1 MKRKF
6 YRSCVAV
13 LLSMVMIFGG
23 VNFGAGAVVVRPP
36 IISTPEIEITN
47 TQNILTFGETMQM
60 TYSANM
66 SGGDVY
72 WSISENSN
80 IAAISS
86 SGLVTAKNAEGTVV
100 VTATYEIGG
109 MTAVDT
115 IQLYVRNGV
124 IGIENN
130 AQYYVMNASAKK
142 LLSLTE
148 QTDVAHSHVDII
160 DRSNS
165 DISKWIVEFQLDN
178 TVQFINVYSPTAKCL
193 TVEYSYLYID
203 TDTNTNTNTNAAQK
217 FTLERVTEGDYRGLY
232 RIKYGNY
239 FVSLNVSGR
248 VFLTTTETERSY
260 WSFMAVQKGYADI
273 FGFNQRDGNTT
284 RSGGSGLIDS
294 TAQFDNFK
302 TTMSNS
308 GYISEKYVDQPTSDA
323 YTSLQTR
330 DIFVYVGHGYNG
342 MLVFRPDPTEE
353 DPEGRIVA
361 HSNIV
366 FTDPNT
372 FYINE
377 MRTNA
382 LAKARC
388 VLYLGCNTGSDY
400 SLGGTDYNLVD
411 ATFEQG
417 AHFALGFTETVVD
430 ADVDDFI
437 EGFLLELSRLNDC
450 TIEDCINMANDNVA
464 IDTTNDQLGMPTYV
478 RGDKYQYL
486 ELF

>member
-1 MKRKF
+1 MKKK
-6 YRSCVAV
+6 YYKSCVAM
-13 LLSMVMIFGG
+13 LLTMVMIFGG
-23 VNFGAGAVVVRPP
+23 VHIGTGAVVVIPP
-36 IISTPEIEITN
+36 IYSSVEVEITN

-60 TYSANM
+60 TYSTNV
-66 SGGDVY
+66 SGGYVY

-80 IAAISS
+80 IATISS
-86 SGLVTAKNAEGTVV
+86 SGLVTAKNAVGTVV

-193 TVEYSYLYID
+193 TVENSYLYID
-203 TDTNTNTNTNAAQK
+203 TDTNTNAAQK
-217 FTLERVTEGDYRGLY
+217 FTLERVTEGTYRGLY
-232 RIKYGNY
+232 LIKYGNY
-239 FVSLNVSGR
+239 FVSLNVSGG
-248 VFLTTTETERSY
+248 VFLTTTKTERSY

-273 FGFNQRDGNTT
+273 YGFNQLDGNET
-284 RSGGSGLIDS
+284 RSGGSGWINS

-382 LAKARC
+382 LAGERC
-388 VLYLGCNTGSDY
+388 VLYLGCDTGADY
-400 SLGGTDYNLVD
+400 SLGGTNYNLVD

-417 AHFALGFTETVVD
+417 AHFVLGFTETVVG

-437 EGFLLELSRLNDC
+437 EGFLLALSRFNDS

-464 IDTTNDQLGMPTYV
+464 IDPTNDPLGMPIYV